1 MKMQNGMKRFF
12 EERARYWYIV
22 AAVFVVLGI
31 ADYGFLS
38 IVIPLW
44 ARNIIMI
51 VLIILATA
59 YIAIMYNYSR
69 QKCKAY
75 MADRQENLFDRINNL
90 QKHIDELEEQLS
102 EVLKRS
108 IDENTAKA
116 ITEIRG
122 AIELTDASLKR
133 KVEEAA
139 ESQTKELSSN
149 IMSTQSLIKDEARN
163 LADNARSSTEQIATL
178 VSVAGKQTDA
188 AIAEA
193 VERMISDAAKNQK
206 ASESRDDAN
215 RANQEKAQLQI
226 RNMIEESDKA
236 TATLAADIAQTL
248 AGVKTSTVQDTE
260 RIVQSISDIGNAIVT
275 KIVEKNE
282 GDEQAYEDVRR
293 QIISSEKNIISN
305 SNEIGEKEAS
315 NLKDIQSQIGE
326 LEQKVDDS
334 VDNTNNCTI
343 QIVDKIEQSDTEQR
357 KTASAA
363 EGHIISK
370 VDEAFAYVGDR
381 LEGISEAINNGSL
394 ACEERI
400 GDAEAKLTSMIS
412 SAAASGKAD
421 MEAKAEELSNKAS
434 VMQNELARLMI
445 QLLDDQ
451 EEDAQK
457 AKSASDG
464 IFNQIVRFSN
474 EARRQIESIQ
484 GSLDTSVRAI
494 EKIKSA
500 IDASAN
506 EQYSQTSLI
515 NDKVDT
521 YSKTAGNYQ
530 KVIFTRLDRLQD
542 QVANLNSLSDV
553 IRNFAA
559 VQQQA
564 GQAAASEKKEPDR
577 TEEIRDPETGITVF
591 NHYKNNK
598 LISSEMRKGRQ
609 KTYEVEYDAQGRII
623 HSRNFDANGL
633 VSTDLQFY
641 PNGQVKT
648 RTERVTVDGKV
659 MTVTSQFDEQGNK
672 KG

>member
-38 IVIPLW
+38 IVIPFW
-44 ARNIIMI
+44 ACNIIMI

-102 EVLKRS
+102 EVLKR
-108 IDENTAKA
+108 
-116 ITEIRG
+116 
-122 AIELTDASLKR
+122 

-178 VSVAGKQTDA
+178 VSAAGKQTDA

-370 VDEAFAYVGDR
+370 ADEAFAYVGDR

-553 IRNFAA
+553 IKNFAA
-559 VQQQA
+559 VQQ
-564 GQAAASEKKEPDR
+564 QAAASEKKEPDR

>member
-44 ARNIIMI
+44 ACNIIMI

-102 EVLKRS
+102 EV
-108 IDENTAKA
+108 
-116 ITEIRG
+116 
-122 AIELTDASLKR
+122 LKR

-370 VDEAFAYVGDR
+370 ADEAFAYVGDR
-381 LEGISEAINNGSL
+381 LEGISEAINNGNL

-474 EARRQIESIQ
+474 EARRQIEAIQ
-484 GSLDTSVRAI
+484 DSLDTSVRAI
-494 EKIKSA
+494 ETIKSA

-553 IRNFAA
+553 IKNFAA
-559 VQQQA
+559 MQQ
-564 GQAAASEKKEPDR
+564 QAAASEKKEPDR

-648 RTERVTVDGKV
+648 RTERITVDGKV

>member
-22 AAVFVVLGI
+22 AAFFVVLGI

-44 ARNIIMI
+44 ACNIIMI

-102 EVLKRS
+102 EV
-108 IDENTAKA
+108 
-116 ITEIRG
+116 
-122 AIELTDASLKR
+122 LKR

-370 VDEAFAYVGDR
+370 ADEAFAYVGDR
-381 LEGISEAINNGSL
+381 LEGISEAINNGNL

-421 MEAKAEELSNKAS
+421 MEAKAEELSNKA
-434 VMQNELARLMI
+434 L
-445 QLLDDQ
+445 
-451 EEDAQK
+451 
-457 AKSASDG
+457 
-464 IFNQIVRFSN
+464 
-474 EARRQIESIQ
+474 
-484 GSLDTSVRAI
+484 
-494 EKIKSA
+494 
-500 IDASAN
+500 
-506 EQYSQTSLI
+506 
-515 NDKVDT
+515 
-521 YSKTAGNYQ
+521 
-530 KVIFTRLDRLQD
+530 
-542 QVANLNSLSDV
+542 
-553 IRNFAA
+553 
-559 VQQQA
+559 
-564 GQAAASEKKEPDR
+564 
-577 TEEIRDPETGITVF
+577 
-591 NHYKNNK
+591 
-598 LISSEMRKGRQ
+598 
-609 KTYEVEYDAQGRII
+609 
-623 HSRNFDANGL
+623 
-633 VSTDLQFY
+633 
-641 PNGQVKT
+641 
-648 RTERVTVDGKV
+648 
-659 MTVTSQFDEQGNK
+659 
-672 KG
+672 

>member
-38 IVIPLW
+38 IVIPFW
-44 ARNIIMI
+44 ACNIIMI

-102 EVLKRS
+102 EVLKR
-108 IDENTAKA
+108 
-116 ITEIRG
+116 
-122 AIELTDASLKR
+122 

-178 VSVAGKQTDA
+178 VSAAGKQTDA

-370 VDEAFAYVGDR
+370 ADEAFAYVGDR

-494 EKIKSA
+494 EAIKSA

-553 IRNFAA
+553 IKNFAA
-559 VQQQA
+559 VQQ
-564 GQAAASEKKEPDR
+564 QAAASEKKEPDR

>member
-38 IVIPLW
+38 IVIPFW
-44 ARNIIMI
+44 ACNIIMI

-102 EVLKRS
+102 EVLKR
-108 IDENTAKA
+108 
-116 ITEIRG
+116 
-122 AIELTDASLKR
+122 

-178 VSVAGKQTDA
+178 VSAAGKQTDA

-494 EKIKSA
+494 EAIKSA

-553 IRNFAA
+553 IKNFAA
-559 VQQQA
+559 VQQ
-564 GQAAASEKKEPDR
+564 QAAASEKKEPDR

>member
-22 AAVFVVLGI
+22 AAFFVVLGI

-44 ARNIIMI
+44 ACNIIMI

-102 EVLKRS
+102 EV
-108 IDENTAKA
+108 
-116 ITEIRG
+116 
-122 AIELTDASLKR
+122 LKR

-370 VDEAFAYVGDR
+370 ADEAFAYVGDR
-381 LEGISEAINNGSL
+381 LEGISEAINNGNL

-494 EKIKSA
+494 EAIKSA

-553 IRNFAA
+553 IKNFAA
-559 VQQQA
+559 VQQ
-564 GQAAASEKKEPDR
+564 QAAASEKKEPDR

>member
-12 EERARYWYIV
+12 EKRARYWYIV

-44 ARNIIMI
+44 ACNIIMI

-102 EVLKRS
+102 EV
-108 IDENTAKA
+108 
-116 ITEIRG
+116 
-122 AIELTDASLKR
+122 LKR

-206 ASESRDDAN
+206 ASESRDDVN

-370 VDEAFAYVGDR
+370 ADEAFAYVGDR

-412 SAAASGKAD
+412 SAATSGKAD

-577 TEEIRDPETGITVF
+577 TSAI
-591 NHYKNNK
+591 H
-598 LISSEMRKGRQ
+598 GRHL
-609 KTYEVEYDAQGRII
+609 A
-623 HSRNFDANGL
+623 
-633 VSTDLQFY
+633 STAL
-641 PNGQVKT
+641 
-648 RTERVTVDGKV
+648 
-659 MTVTSQFDEQGNK
+659 
-672 KG
+672 

>member
-22 AAVFVVLGI
+22 AAFFVVLGI

-44 ARNIIMI
+44 ACNIIMI

-102 EVLKRS
+102 EV
-108 IDENTAKA
+108 
-116 ITEIRG
+116 
-122 AIELTDASLKR
+122 LKR

-370 VDEAFAYVGDR
+370 ADEAFAYVGDR
-381 LEGISEAINNGSL
+381 LEGISEAINNGNL

-564 GQAAASEKKEPDR
+564 AASEKKEPDR

>member
-38 IVIPLW
+38 IVIPFW
-44 ARNIIMI
+44 ACNIIMI

-102 EVLKRS
+102 EVLKR
-108 IDENTAKA
+108 
-116 ITEIRG
+116 
-122 AIELTDASLKR
+122 

-178 VSVAGKQTDA
+178 VSAAGKQTDA

-370 VDEAFAYVGDR
+370 ADEAFAYVGDR

-494 EKIKSA
+494 EAIKSA

-506 EQYSQTSLI
+506 EKYSQTSLI

-553 IRNFAA
+553 IKNFAA
-559 VQQQA
+559 VQQ
-564 GQAAASEKKEPDR
+564 QAAASEKKEPDR

>member
-44 ARNIIMI
+44 ACNIIMI

-102 EVLKRS
+102 EV
-108 IDENTAKA
+108 
-116 ITEIRG
+116 
-122 AIELTDASLKR
+122 LKR

-494 EKIKSA
+494 EAIKSA

-553 IRNFAA
+553 IKNFAA
-559 VQQQA
+559 VQQ
-564 GQAAASEKKEPDR
+564 QAAASEKKEPDR

>member
-1 MKMQNGMKRFF
+1 
-12 EERARYWYIV
+12 
-22 AAVFVVLGI
+22 
-31 ADYGFLS
+31 
-38 IVIPLW
+38 
-44 ARNIIMI
+44 
-51 VLIILATA
+51 
-59 YIAIMYNYSR
+59 
-69 QKCKAY
+69 
-75 MADRQENLFDRINNL
+75 
-90 QKHIDELEEQLS
+90 
-102 EVLKRS
+102 
-108 IDENTAKA
+108 
-116 ITEIRG
+116 
-122 AIELTDASLKR
+122 
-133 KVEEAA
+133 
-139 ESQTKELSSN
+139 
-149 IMSTQSLIKDEARN
+149 MSTQSLIKDEARN

-178 VSVAGKQTDA
+178 VSAAGKQTDA

-370 VDEAFAYVGDR
+370 ADEAFAYVGDR

-494 EKIKSA
+494 EAIKSA

-553 IRNFAA
+553 IKNFAA
-559 VQQQA
+559 VQQ
-564 GQAAASEKKEPDR
+564 QAAASEKKEPDR

>member
-38 IVIPLW
+38 IVIPFW
-44 ARNIIMI
+44 ACNIIMI

-102 EVLKRS
+102 EV
-108 IDENTAKA
+108 
-116 ITEIRG
+116 
-122 AIELTDASLKR
+122 LKR

-370 VDEAFAYVGDR
+370 ADEAFAYVGDR

-494 EKIKSA
+494 EAIKSA

-553 IRNFAA
+553 IKNFAA
-559 VQQQA
+559 VQQ
-564 GQAAASEKKEPDR
+564 QAAASEKKEPDR

>member
-1 MKMQNGMKRFF
+1 MKMQYGMKRFF

-38 IVIPLW
+38 IVIPFW
-44 ARNIIMI
+44 ACNIIMI

-102 EVLKRS
+102 EVLKR
-108 IDENTAKA
+108 
-116 ITEIRG
+116 
-122 AIELTDASLKR
+122 

-178 VSVAGKQTDA
+178 VSAAGKQTDA

-370 VDEAFAYVGDR
+370 ADEAFAYVGDR

-494 EKIKSA
+494 EAIKSA

-553 IRNFAA
+553 IKNFAA
-559 VQQQA
+559 VQQ
-564 GQAAASEKKEPDR
+564 QAAASEKKEPDR

>member
-44 ARNIIMI
+44 ACNIIMI

-102 EVLKRS
+102 EVLKR
-108 IDENTAKA
+108 
-116 ITEIRG
+116 
-122 AIELTDASLKR
+122 

-178 VSVAGKQTDA
+178 VSAAGKQTDA

-370 VDEAFAYVGDR
+370 ADEAFAYVGDR

-494 EKIKSA
+494 EAIKSA

-553 IRNFAA
+553 IKNFAA
-559 VQQQA
+559 VQQ
-564 GQAAASEKKEPDR
+564 QAAASEKKEPDR

>member
-38 IVIPLW
+38 IVIPFW
-44 ARNIIMI
+44 ACNIIMI

-102 EVLKRS
+102 EVLKR
-108 IDENTAKA
+108 
-116 ITEIRG
+116 
-122 AIELTDASLKR
+122 

-178 VSVAGKQTDA
+178 VSAAGKQTDA

-370 VDEAFAYVGDR
+370 ADEAFAYVGDR

-494 EKIKSA
+494 EAIKSA

-553 IRNFAA
+553 IKNFAA
-559 VQQQA
+559 VQQ
-564 GQAAASEKKEPDR
+564 QAAASEKKEPDR

-598 LISSEMRKGRQ
+598 LISSEMRKGRK

>member
-38 IVIPLW
+38 IVIPFW
-44 ARNIIMI
+44 ACNIIMI

-102 EVLKRS
+102 EVLKR
-108 IDENTAKA
+108 
-116 ITEIRG
+116 
-122 AIELTDASLKR
+122 

-178 VSVAGKQTDA
+178 VSAAGKQTDA

-370 VDEAFAYVGDR
+370 ADEAFAYVGDR

-494 EKIKSA
+494 EAIKSA

-553 IRNFAA
+553 IKNFAA
-559 VQQQA
+559 VQQ
-564 GQAAASEKKEPDR
+564 QAAASEKKEPDR

-598 LISSEMRKGRQ
+598 LIYSEMGKGRQ

>member
-22 AAVFVVLGI
+22 AAFFVVLGI

-44 ARNIIMI
+44 ACNIIMI

-102 EVLKRS
+102 EV
-108 IDENTAKA
+108 
-116 ITEIRG
+116 
-122 AIELTDASLKR
+122 LKR

-370 VDEAFAYVGDR
+370 ADEAFAYVGDR
-381 LEGISEAINNGSL
+381 LEGISEAINNGNL

-553 IRNFAA
+553 IKNFAA
-559 VQQQA
+559 VQQ
-564 GQAAASEKKEPDR
+564 QAAASEKKEPDR

>member
-38 IVIPLW
+38 IVIPFW
-44 ARNIIMI
+44 ACNIIMI

-102 EVLKRS
+102 EVLKR
-108 IDENTAKA
+108 
-116 ITEIRG
+116 
-122 AIELTDASLKR
+122 

-178 VSVAGKQTDA
+178 VSAAGKQTDA

-236 TATLAADIAQTL
+236 TATLAADIAQTP

-326 LEQKVDDS
+326 LEQKVEDS

-370 VDEAFAYVGDR
+370 ADEAFAYVGDR

-434 VMQNELARLMI
+434 VMQNERARLMI

-494 EKIKSA
+494 EAIKSA

-553 IRNFAA
+553 IKNFAA
-559 VQQQA
+559 VQQ
-564 GQAAASEKKEPDR
+564 QAAASEKKEPDR

>member
-44 ARNIIMI
+44 ACNIIMI

-102 EVLKRS
+102 EV
-108 IDENTAKA
+108 
-116 ITEIRG
+116 
-122 AIELTDASLKR
+122 LKR

-484 GSLDTSVRAI
+484 GSPDTSVRAI
-494 EKIKSA
+494 ETIKSA

-559 VQQQA
+559 VQQ
-564 GQAAASEKKEPDR
+564 EPDR

-648 RTERVTVDGKV
+648 RTERITVDGKV

>member
-38 IVIPLW
+38 IVIPFW
-44 ARNIIMI
+44 ACNIIMI

-102 EVLKRS
+102 EVLKR
-108 IDENTAKA
+108 
-116 ITEIRG
+116 
-122 AIELTDASLKR
+122 

-178 VSVAGKQTDA
+178 VSAAGKQTDA

-370 VDEAFAYVGDR
+370 ADEAFAYVGDR

-494 EKIKSA
+494 EAIKSA

-553 IRNFAA
+553 IKNFAA
-559 VQQQA
+559 VQQ
-564 GQAAASEKKEPDR
+564 QAAASEKKEPDR
-577 TEEIRDPETGITVF
+577 TEVIRDPETGITVF

>member
-38 IVIPLW
+38 IVIPFW
-44 ARNIIMI
+44 ACNIIMI

-102 EVLKRS
+102 EVLKR
-108 IDENTAKA
+108 
-116 ITEIRG
+116 
-122 AIELTDASLKR
+122 

-178 VSVAGKQTDA
+178 VSAAGKQTDA

-370 VDEAFAYVGDR
+370 ADEAFAYVGDR

-494 EKIKSA
+494 EAIKSA

-553 IRNFAA
+553 IKNFAA
-559 VQQQA
+559 VQQ
-564 GQAAASEKKEPDR
+564 QAAASEKKEPDR

-591 NHYKNNK
+591 NHYKINK